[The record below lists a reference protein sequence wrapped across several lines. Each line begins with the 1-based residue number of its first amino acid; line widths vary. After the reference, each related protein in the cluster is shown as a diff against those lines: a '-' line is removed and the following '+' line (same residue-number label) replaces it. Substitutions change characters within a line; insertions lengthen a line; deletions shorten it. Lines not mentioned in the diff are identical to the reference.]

1 MYGKMPRNQ
10 QKYLRK
16 RNGKK
21 KKNQLLYIEIVNA
34 AKNTGIQTDEN
45 FVSKKKD
52 GVLHGY
58 GMKNIRDIVEQ
69 YNGMFQCKSQ
79 EDRFEVVITIYG

>member
-1 MYGKMPRNQ
+1 M
-10 QKYLRK
+10 
-16 RNGKK
+16 
-21 KKNQLLYIEIVNA
+21 
-34 AKNTGIQTDEN
+34 GIQTDEN